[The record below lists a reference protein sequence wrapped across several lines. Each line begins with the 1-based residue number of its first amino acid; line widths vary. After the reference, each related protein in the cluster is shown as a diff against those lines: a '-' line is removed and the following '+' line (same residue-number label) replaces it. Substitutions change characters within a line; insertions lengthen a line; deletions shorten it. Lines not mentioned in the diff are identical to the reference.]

1 MKRSTDILSYCNY
14 REPPKIRSF
23 GHSDRIIKLMLFK
36 QSQYG
41 LAVMTTVLLTV
52 GPEFDPRY

>member
-1 MKRSTDILSYCNY
+1 MKRSTDILSFCTY
-14 REPPKIRSF
+14 REPTKIRSF
-23 GHSDRIIKLMLFK
+23 GHSDRFIKLIRFK